1 MTATVRFDNVSKRFT
16 LRHERRRSFQ
26 EAALAFFQGR
36 DNSRE
41 ELWALKDV
49 SFAVERGKT
58 LGIIGPNGSGK
69 STVLKLIS
77 RILEPTSGRID
88 VGGRVSALIELGAG
102 FHPDLTGRE
111 NVYLNGSLLG
121 FSRREMEAKFE
132 RVVEFSELEKFID
145 VPIKH
150 YSSGMHM
157 RLGFAVA
164 IHVDPDILLI
174 DEILAVGDR
183 AFQRKCL
190 GKIGE
195 LKSQGVTILFVS
207 HDLEAVQSL
216 CDRAI
221 WLEGGRVQ
229 ADGLTREVVDHY
241 LMRVHEKE
249 RADLAAQRA
258 APIEMPSGEKLRPE
272 PFDKLKTAPVE
283 GPSEEMVAARVKK
296 RWGTRETEITSVRF
310 LNGAGEETF
319 LLESGQPAAIEIGYR
334 INRPAETPVFGIGIY
349 RDDGTYCYGT
359 NTDIEAIPT
368 DDLDSVGF
376 VRVAFDS
383 FAFVEGNYT
392 LDVAVH
398 TSHGYAY
405 DYHLHYCTFGV
416 RSRLKDAGVFRPA
429 HRWELNPA
437 PTWAMLSPDGC
448 HCEEQSDEAISTVA
462 CN

>member
-1 MTATVRFDNVSKRFT
+1 LATATIGFDNVSKKFT
-16 LRHERRRSFQ
+16 LRHERARSFQ
-26 EAALAFFQGR
+26 EAALAFLRGR

-49 SFAVERGKT
+49 SFAVERGET

-69 STVLKLIS
+69 STVLKLIT
-77 RILEPTSGRID
+77 RILEPTSGQ
-88 VGGRVSALIELGAG
+88 VVVQGRVSALIELGAG

-121 FSRREMEAKFE
+121 FSRNEMKAKFDQI
-132 RVVEFSELEKFID
+132 VEFSELEKFID

-174 DEILAVGDR
+174 DEILAVGDQ
-183 AFQRKCL
+183 AFQNKCL

-195 LKSQGVTILFVS
+195 LKRQGVTILFVS
-207 HDLEAVQSL
+207 HDLDAVQGL
-216 CDRAI
+216 CDRAL

-229 ADGLTREVVDHY
+229 VEGLAREVVDHY

-249 RADLAAQRA
+249 QADLAAQQT
-258 APIEMPSGEKLRPE
+258 APIEMLPGEELRPE
-272 PFDKLKTAPVE
+272 HSVPGTQYQGPVE
-283 GPSEEMVAARVKK
+283 GPSKETLTARAKK
-296 RWGTRETEITSVRF
+296 RWGTREIEITSVR
-310 LNGAGEETF
+310 LLDGVGEETF
-319 LLESGQPAAIEIGYR
+319 LFESDQPAAIEVGYR

-359 NTDIEAIPT
+359 NTDIEGIST
-368 DDLDSVGF
+368 DDLGGAGI
-376 VRVAFDS
+376 VRVAFDR
-383 FAFVEGNYT
+383 FAFIEGNYT

-398 TSHGYAY
+398 TSYGYAY
-405 DYHLHYCTFGV
+405 DYHLHYCTFAV

-437 PTWAMLSPDGC
+437 PGD
-448 HCEEQSDEAISTVA
+448 TVSQ
-462 CN
+462 